1 LKLLF
6 NQKHVK
12 KYLFKIVVEID
23 VVNKMAKKKKKQELI
38 SYLNFDH

>member
-23 VVNKMAKKKKKQELI
+23 VVNKMAKKKKQELI